1 MLWMTMMLMTTPV
14 RAEES
19 PDDGVKSML
28 DDIPEIVAPVDP
40 AKVEAKPKPVEGMDL
55 DGYFRECRRAVYR
68 HFKAPKGVV
77 KQQPDVE
84 VTFVVTIDAE
94 GFITGLSAPQRSGFK
109 SFDQAAVKALNKTG
123 KLPTPPDG
131 WSVSMD
137 KVLIP
142 FTARSGR

>member
-1 MLWMTMMLMTTPV
+1 MLWIAMMLMTSPV

-19 PDDGVKSML
+19 VDDGVKSML
-28 DDIPEIVAPVDP
+28 DDIPEIVAPVDSS
-40 AKVEAKPKPVEGMDL
+40 KVEEKAKPVEGMDL

-68 HFKAPKGVV
+68 HFKAPKSVV

-84 VTFVVTIDAE
+84 VTFVVSIDAE

-131 WSVSMD
+131 WSVAMD

-142 FTARSGR
+142 FTAQTGR

>member
-19 PDDGVKSML
+19 VDDGVQSML

-40 AKVEAKPKPVEGMDL
+40 SKEEKKPKPVEGMDL
-55 DGYFRECRRAVYR
+55 DGYFRECRQAVYR
-68 HFKAPKGVV
+68 HFKAPKSVV

-94 GFITGLSAPQRSGFK
+94 GFITGLSVPQRSGFK

-123 KLPTPPDG
+123 KLPAPPAG
-131 WSVSMD
+131 WSVAMD
-137 KVLIP
+137 KVLVP
-142 FTARSGR
+142 FTADSGR